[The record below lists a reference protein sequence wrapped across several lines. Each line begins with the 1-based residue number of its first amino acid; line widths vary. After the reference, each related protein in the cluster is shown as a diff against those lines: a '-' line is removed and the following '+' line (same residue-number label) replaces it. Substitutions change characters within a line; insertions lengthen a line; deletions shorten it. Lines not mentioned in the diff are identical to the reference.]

1 MKKYL
6 SRFAAAAL
14 ALALLVVPSYA
25 LTVPQALEL
34 LEGRYYYGV
43 PDAAYGAADLDELF
57 EMLGD
62 RYTVYMTAE
71 EYQAFLAA
79 VEDTVDM
86 VGIGVT
92 IKYAEGG
99 LLVESLVPGGPAQ
112 EAGLIP
118 GDLIVAVDG
127 VSCAPGSAEAR
138 DRISGEEGTGVALT
152 VLRDGSTQTFTV
164 TRRAIHVDNTTAELL
179 DGRVGYVDCDS
190 FGLDT
195 GGLFTQGL
203 QAYDSQ
209 VDCWILDLRGNGG
222 GYVDAAADML
232 AALGGTGRYVYFVD
246 KAGQV
251 GVYARSGRAA
261 SSKPLLLLVDGSS
274 ASASEA
280 VAASVRDMGRGFV
293 IGSRTFGKGVGQ
305 AVLDKSSAPEYFD
318 GDVLKLTT
326 GRFYSYG
333 GNTTH
338 RSGVIPT
345 LLVDDA
351 HAAAV
356 ADALSGG
363 SPESSSLCVQLG
375 SHPFYVDPGADRDTL
390 TALLEAIPPQVP
402 LFHRGG
408 GSFDP
413 VTPAQAA
420 DRLGVDY
427 HSRWFSDVSGSRY
440 ANSINALATY
450 GLLSGSGGRFN
461 PEGQLTRA
469 QLCMILARLL
479 NVAYDGPSRF
489 SDVSPSSWYGPSVNA
504 VAELG
509 LMTGSGGRFD
519 PNSPVTQEQFLAVL
533 GRTARY
539 LNFALDAYGSAVDSQ
554 PYDGLPLEM
563 QLSLAPYHRWAQSGV
578 AVLAWGL
585 EDALGGEGDLLYAP
599 LRTLSPS
606 APVLREEAAAGIYAL
621 LSGLEILP

>member
-6 SRFAAAAL
+6 SRLLSALL
-14 ALALLVVPSYA
+14 ALSLLLAPASA
-25 LTVPQALEL
+25 LTVDQALEL
-34 LEGRYYYGV
+34 LEEHYYYNI
-43 PDAAYGAADLDELF
+43 PDAAYEADSLDELF
-57 EMLGD
+57 RLLGD
-62 RYTVYMTAE
+62 PYTEYMTE
-71 EYQAFLAA
+71 EQYAAFQDA
-79 VEDTVDM
+79 VEDTIDT
-86 VGIGVT
+86 VGIGVSIQFT
-92 IKYAEGG
+92 DGGILVLTPLEGG
-99 LLVESLVPGGPAQ
+99 SAL
-112 EAGLIP
+112 EAGLQA
-118 GDLIVAVDG
+118 GDLIVAIDG
-127 VSCAPGSAEAR
+127 VSCVPADQSHR
-138 DRISGEEGTGVALT
+138 DLMLGREGTRVTVT
-152 VLRDGSTQTFTV
+152 VLRDGETRDYSL
-164 TRRAIHVDNTTAELL
+164 TRRAIYIPNTRISLL
-179 DGRVGYVDCDS
+179 DGGVGYVDCDS

-261 SSKPLLLLVDGSS
+261 SSKPLLLLVDGS
-274 ASASEA
+274 
-280 VAASVRDMGRGFV
+280 RGFV